1 MDLLVKK
8 LLLIG
13 VMSLGLGLTSAL
25 TAQHKGS
32 KTEIEP
38 NPERVTESVV
48 VKKKDIQESPYFKKL
63 EVMDYNELL
72 RQLNEAKRREDARR
86 AAELE
91 TIKKRRQE
99 YERQQRLAEERRQRE
114 LAKKRAQQLT
124 EQKLRQ
130 PTQVVETLYIEFT
143 YYTANCKGCS
153 GKTSTGYDVR
163 NTVYYNG
170 MRILATDPNVIP
182 TYSIARFEINGEM
195 VIGIALDKGGAIKGH
210 KVDMLVTTRQEAI
223 TLGRQVKKVEILRY
237 GK

>member
-1 MDLLVKK
+1 MKK
-8 LLLIG
+8 LLLVG

-25 TAQHKGS
+25 TTQHKGS

-48 VKKKDIQESPYFKKL
+48 VRKKDIKESPYFKKL

-72 RQLNEAKRREDARR
+72 RQLNEAKKREDARR

-91 TIKKRRQE
+91 AIKK
-99 YERQQRLAEERRQRE
+99 RQQRLAEERRQRE
-114 LAKKRAQQLT
+114 LAKKREQQLT

-130 PTQVVETLYIEFT
+130 PTQVVKTLYIEFT

-153 GKTSTGYDVR
+153 GKTYTGYDVR

-182 TYSIARFEINGEM
+182 TYSIVRFEFNGEM
-195 VIGIALDKGGAIKGH
+195 VTGIALDKGGAIKGH
-210 KVDMLVTTRQEAI
+210 KVDMLVATRQEAI

>member
-1 MDLLVKK
+1 MKK
-8 LLLIG
+8 LLLVG

-38 NPERVTESVV
+38 KPERVTESVV
-48 VKKKDIQESPYFKKL
+48 VRKKDIKESPYFKKL

-72 RQLNEAKRREDARR
+72 RQLNEAKKREDARR

-91 TIKKRRQE
+91 AIKKRQQE
-99 YERQQRLAEERRQRE
+99 YERQQRLAEERRKRE
-114 LAKKRAQQLT
+114 LAKKRAQQLA
-124 EQKLRQ
+124 QQRVQQ
-130 PTQVVETLYIEFT
+130 PSQVNRQVVKTLYIEFT

-182 TYSIARFEINGEM
+182 TYSIVRFELNGRM
-195 VIGIALDKGGAIKGH
+195 VLGIALDKGGAIKGH
-210 KVDMLVTTRQEAI
+210 KVDMLVATRQEAI
-223 TLGRQVKKVEILRY
+223 ALGRQVKKVEIIRY

>member
-1 MDLLVKK
+1 MKK
-8 LLLIG
+8 LLLVG

-38 NPERVTESVV
+38 KPERVTESVV
-48 VKKKDIQESPYFKKL
+48 VRKKDIKESPYFKKL

-72 RQLNEAKRREDARR
+72 RQLNEAKKREDERR

-91 TIKKRRQE
+91 TIKKRQQE
-99 YERQQRLAEERRQRE
+99 YERQQLAEERRTRE
-114 LAKKRAQQLT
+114 LAKKREQQLA

-130 PTQVVETLYIEFT
+130 PTQVVKTLYIEFT

-153 GKTSTGYDVR
+153 GKTYTGYDVR

-182 TYSIARFEINGEM
+182 TYSIVRFELNGEM
-195 VIGIALDKGGAIKGH
+195 VTGIALDKGGAIKGH
-210 KVDMLVTTRQEAI
+210 KVDMLVTTRQEVI

>member
-1 MDLLVKK
+1 MKK
-8 LLLIG
+8 LLLVG

-38 NPERVTESVV
+38 KPKRVTESVV
-48 VKKKDIQESPYFKKL
+48 VRKKDIKESPYFKKL

-72 RQLNEAKRREDARR
+72 RQLNEAKKREDARR

-91 TIKKRRQE
+91 AIKKRQQE
-99 YERQQRLAEERRQRE
+99 YERQQRLAEERRKRE
-114 LAKKRAQQLT
+114 LAKKRAQQLA
-124 EQKLRQ
+124 QVNR
-130 PTQVVETLYIEFT
+130 QVVKTLYIEFT

-182 TYSIARFEINGEM
+182 TYSIVRFELNGRM
-195 VIGIALDKGGAIKGH
+195 VLGIALDKGGAIKGH
-210 KVDMLVTTRQEAI
+210 KVDMLVPTRQEAI
-223 TLGRQVKKVEILRY
+223 ALGRQVKKVEILRY